1 MSYVQL
7 DRESLLVHVD
17 ASASLPSLE
26 AALARDGLTLDT
38 AAVAEQTV
46 GDWLAAG
53 AHGARS
59 AWLDPCDHL
68 VAGYVGTIG
77 GERVEVRPAP
87 RRATG
92 PDLFALLFGQHGRFG
107 ALHTVWLRVHLA
119 GEARPVAAP
128 FHDAEGGSEPSSEEE
143 ALAVSIS
150 LALETSR

>member
-1 MSYVQL
+1 MSDIQL

-17 ASASLPSLE
+17 ASTSLLSLQ
-26 AALARDGLTLDT
+26 AALARQGLTLDI
-38 AAVAEQTV
+38 AAIADQPV
-46 GDWLAAG
+46 GDWLAEG

-68 VAGYVGTIG
+68 VAGYVATIG

-119 GEARPVAAP
+119 SEVRPVAAP
-128 FHDAEGGSEPSSEEE
+128 FHDAEGSSEPSPEEE

-150 LALETSR
+150 LALEISR